1 MPLFTQTTQ
10 EKTRLFHR
18 ARAVPPG
25 APAPAAAGP
34 AAAAAAPAASSASSA
49 PAASPAPLA
58 ARGVLLWRAGAAAA
72 GCLLGAGQV
81 YGGAAPFGLAL
92 VLGCTPSL
100 ALPAAVGVLAGAFA
114 FQPLVLALKLAGA
127 VVAALAG
134 RMGAAQLPGRP
145 YIVGAGAAGAALL
158 AEQVAVMAAGRTTPA
173 ETALAAVTGLG
184 AAGLGLALH
193 KLPPGRPGA
202 LCLWLAMAAACAQR
216 FPLFGGLG
224 AGLALAACGGLAT
237 ALAGSLEQSAVLALA
252 LAGAVTA
259 ATPAAS
265 YAALA
270 VALGTLGA
278 AVLAPGERRRGAGV
292 FFSGCAVGALA
303 APGWPQALWLLAAAG
318 GGGLAAL
325 ACPGAWLR
333 AVVPPPAPP
342 AVSQSLSGAARR
354 LSGVADALSD
364 IADTVNEVCARQ
376 LPPKGENYDFVVEY
390 AARHVCQTCE
400 RRSLCWVRGY
410 STAVDGLYRLRAA
423 LEAHG
428 RAELEDLPG
437 QLSVC
442 THPSDLC
449 AAVTHGYRLWCSR
462 RQTRARAGAL
472 RSALTEQYSA
482 MAAALAQMA
491 AKLGAAGLPDA
502 RRQARV
508 AQLFAALGLDP
519 LECSVTADAAG
530 RLTANVTVPRV
541 SFSAGE
547 AAALTKEVG
556 EACRRDFALPDI
568 AHCRTVTM
576 LRFSERPLFAPV
588 FGLASRPAPG
598 QSVSGDACDQ
608 FCDRAGRAQ
617 MLLCDGMGTGKS
629 AAVDGRM
636 AARLTGQLLRA
647 GFAAESAARLVN
659 VALGLKNAEQES
671 GATIDLLTVDLYT
684 GRAGLFK
691 AGAAASF
698 LVRGGV
704 AQVLEAP
711 SLPIGVTE
719 GVVGRST
726 AFGLAAGDM
735 VVLVSDGA
743 LCDGCDWV
751 ADQLQLS
758 ARLGQTPAQTANA
771 VADSAQRRAGNKQ
784 DDITVAVLQL
794 EGA

>member
-1 MPLFTQTTQ
+1 
-10 EKTRLFHR
+10 
-18 ARAVPPG
+18 
-25 APAPAAAGP
+25 
-34 AAAAAAPAASSASSA
+34 
-49 PAASPAPLA
+49 
-58 ARGVLLWRAGAAAA
+58 
-72 GCLLGAGQV
+72 
-81 YGGAAPFGLAL
+81 
-92 VLGCTPSL
+92 
-100 ALPAAVGVLAGAFA
+100 
-114 FQPLVLALKLAGA
+114 
-127 VVAALAG
+127 
-134 RMGAAQLPGRP
+134 
-145 YIVGAGAAGAALL
+145 
-158 AEQVAVMAAGRTTPA
+158 
-173 ETALAAVTGLG
+173 
-184 AAGLGLALH
+184 
-193 KLPPGRPGA
+193 
-202 LCLWLAMAAACAQR
+202 
-216 FPLFGGLG
+216 
-224 AGLALAACGGLAT
+224 
-237 ALAGSLEQSAVLALA
+237 
-252 LAGAVTA
+252 
-259 ATPAAS
+259 
-265 YAALA
+265 
-270 VALGTLGA
+270 
-278 AVLAPGERRRGAGV
+278 
-292 FFSGCAVGALA
+292 
-303 APGWPQALWLLAAAG
+303 
-318 GGGLAAL
+318 
-325 ACPGAWLR
+325 
-333 AVVPPPAPP
+333 
-342 AVSQSLSGAARR
+342 
-354 LSGVADALSD
+354 
-364 IADTVNEVCARQ
+364 
-376 LPPKGENYDFVVEY
+376 
-390 AARHVCQTCE
+390 
-400 RRSLCWVRGY
+400 
-410 STAVDGLYRLRAA
+410 
-423 LEAHG
+423 
-428 RAELEDLPG
+428 
-437 QLSVC
+437 
-442 THPSDLC
+442 
-449 AAVTHGYRLWCSR
+449 
-462 RQTRARAGAL
+462 
-472 RSALTEQYSA
+472 

-541 SFSAGE
+541 SFSADE

-758 ARLGQTPAQTANA
+758 ARLGQTPTQTANA